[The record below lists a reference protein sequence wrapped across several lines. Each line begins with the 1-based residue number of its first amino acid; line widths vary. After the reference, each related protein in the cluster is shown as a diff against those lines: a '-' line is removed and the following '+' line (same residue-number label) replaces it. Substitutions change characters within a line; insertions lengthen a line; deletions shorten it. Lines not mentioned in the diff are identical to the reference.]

1 MSMPS
6 SILALVM
13 KILRAVLFAGIF
25 VPALFPQ
32 TDWPAYG
39 HDPSGQRYSPLTKIN
54 VRNVSKLRMA
64 WQYGIDTGGVNL
76 DPATRYLTA
85 TEAVPIVAGG
95 ILYAPTLNHSIVAL
109 EPETGKEIWKY
120 DLGKTTGAPLRG
132 VTYWQGDGTIPP
144 QILAGTSD
152 GRLIALNA
160 KTGKLVPGFGNEGA
174 VDLRTG
180 VSEKFPG
187 APYHM
192 ASPGMIYRNLII
204 TGAQGKEDDPDGPAM
219 DVRAWDLHNG
229 KLVWTFHTIPHPGE
243 PGYETWPKDNWITAG
258 SPANWGSATLDAQRG
273 LIFLPIGQ
281 PAAQYYG
288 GARHGQNLY
297 SSSIVALDANTGK
310 LRWSFQL
317 THHDLWDY
325 DAEAAPTLME
335 VTRDGKKI
343 PVVVA
348 VSKPGLMFFLDR
360 ETGKSVYPVEERP
373 VPQTDVPGE
382 QTWPTQPFPMK
393 PPPLARQSIKAD
405 EVFRGEPEHEKFCG
419 DLVTKIGG
427 VHNEGPYTP
436 NSSKEIRIIF
446 PGQQGGPN
454 YGGVSVDPR
463 LSYVF
468 VNVRNVAGMGRMDK
482 SKEGDQV
489 AWRRFSPLGAGSVNA
504 RFWDPARQLP
514 CQQPPWAELLAVAA
528 NTGDI
533 AWRVPLGTSDDM
545 EARGVHNTGAFGQG
559 GSIATAGGLVFIAGT
574 NDKRF
579 RAFESKTGKMLW
591 EAKLD
596 AEGHTNPMTYVGR
609 NDKQY
614 VVIVSSGL
622 NAFALE

>member
-1 MSMPS
+1 LRGRSAV
-6 SILALVM
+6 ILL
-13 KILRAVLFAGIF
+13 AGIF
-25 VPALFPQ
+25 TPAIYPQ
-32 TDWPAYG
+32 SDWPAYG
-39 HDPSGQRYSPLTKIN
+39 HDSSGQRYSPLTKIN
-54 VRNVSKLRMA
+54 VRNVSKLRPA
-64 WQYGIDTGGVNL
+64 WQYGIDPGSLNL
-76 DPATRYLTA
+76 DAANRFLTS
-85 TEAVPIVAGG
+85 TEAVPIMAGG
-95 ILYAPTLNHSIVAL
+95 ILYAPTISHTIVAL

-120 DLGKTTGAPLRG
+120 DLGKAAGAPLRG
-132 VTYWQGDGTIPP
+132 VTYWQGDGPIPP

-160 KTGKLVPGFGNEGA
+160 KTGKLVPGFGNEGT
-174 VDLRTG
+174 VDLRAG
-180 VSEKFPG
+180 VTDKFPT

-192 ASPGMIYRNLII
+192 ASPGMVYRNLIV

-258 SPANWGSATLDAQRG
+258 SPANWGAATLDAQRG

-310 LRWSFQL
+310 VRWSFQL

-325 DAEAAPTLME
+325 DAEAAPSLME

-360 ETGKSVYPVEERP
+360 ETGKSIYPVEERP

-382 QTWPTQPFPMK
+382 ETWPTQPFPMK
-393 PPPLARQSIKAD
+393 PPPLARQSIKPE
-405 EVFRGEPEHEKFCG
+405 EVFTGEPEHEKFCR
-419 DLVTKIGG
+419 DLVEKIGG
-427 VHNEGPYTP
+427 IHNEGAYTP
-436 NSSKEIRIIF
+436 YSSKEFRLIF

-463 LSYVF
+463 LAYVF
-468 VNVRNVAGMGRMDK
+468 VNVRNVAGMGRMEK
-482 SKEGDQV
+482 SKDGDQV
-489 AWRRFSPLGAGSVNA
+489 AYRRFSPLGPGSVNA
-504 RFWDPARQLP
+504 RFWDPAKQLP
-514 CQQPPWAELLAVAA
+514 CQQPPWAELMAVAA
-528 NTGDI
+528 NTGEI
-533 AWRVPLGTSDDM
+533 AWRVPLGTNDEM
-545 EARGVHNTGAFGQG
+545 EAKGVHNTGAFGQG

-579 RAFESKTGKMLW
+579 RAFESRTGKLLW

-596 AEGHTNPMTYVGR
+596 AEGHTNPMTYLGR
-609 NDKQY
+609 DGKQY

-622 NAFALE
+622 NAFALQ

>member
-1 MSMPS
+1 MNFPRT
-6 SILALVM
+6 IFL
-13 KILRAVLFAGIF
+13 AGIL
-25 VPALFPQ
+25 VPAIYPQ
-32 TDWPAYG
+32 TDWPTYG
-39 HDPSGQRYSPLTKIN
+39 HDSSGQRYSPLTKIN
-54 VRNVSKLRMA
+54 VRNVSKLRPV
-64 WQYGIDTGGVNL
+64 WQYGIDPGSLNL
-76 DPATRYLTA
+76 DAANRFLTS
-85 TEAVPIVAGG
+85 TEAVPIMVGG
-95 ILYAPTLNHSIVAL
+95 ILYAPTLSHTIVAL
-109 EPETGKEIWKY
+109 EPETGKEVWKY
-120 DLGKTTGAPLRG
+120 DLGKAAGAPLRG
-132 VTYWQGDGTIPP
+132 VTYWQGDGPVP
-144 QILAGTSD
+144 AQILAGTSD

-160 KTGKLVPGFGNEGA
+160 KTGKLVPGFGNEGT
-174 VDLRTG
+174 VDLRAG
-180 VSEKFPG
+180 VTERFPT

-192 ASPGMIYRNLII
+192 ASPGMVYRNLIV
-204 TGAQGKEDDPDGPAM
+204 TGAQGKEDDPEGPAM

-258 SPANWGSATLDAQRG
+258 SPANWGAATLDAQRG

-288 GARHGQNLY
+288 GARHGRNLY

-310 LRWSFQL
+310 IRWSFQL

-325 DAEAAPTLME
+325 DAEAAPSLME

-360 ETGKSVYPVEERP
+360 ETGKSIYPVEERP

-382 QTWPTQPFPMK
+382 ETWPTQPFPMK

-405 EVFRGEPEHEKFCG
+405 EIFTGEPEHEKFCR

-427 VHNEGPYTP
+427 IHNEGAYTP
-436 NSSKEIRIIF
+436 YSSKEFRLIF

-463 LSYVF
+463 LAYVF
-468 VNVRNVAGMGRMDK
+468 VNVRNVAGMGRMDR
-482 SKEGDQV
+482 SKDGDQV
-489 AWRRFSPLGAGSVNA
+489 AYRRFSPLGPGSVNA
-504 RFWDPARQLP
+504 RFWDPAKQLP
-514 CQQPPWAELLAVAA
+514 CQQPPWAELMAVSA

-533 AWRVPLGTSDDM
+533 AWRVPLGTNDEM
-545 EARGVHNTGAFGQG
+545 EAKGVHNTGAFGQG

-579 RAFESKTGKMLW
+579 RAFESRTGKVLW

-596 AEGHTNPMTYVGR
+596 AEGHTNPMTYLGR
-609 NDKQY
+609 DGKQY

-622 NAFALE
+622 NAFALP